1 VPRLLTDW
9 DSVLAAARGLG
20 AGERRVLL
28 GIAGAPGAGKSTLAL
43 RLVSDLGPAAA
54 VVPMDGF
61 HLPGTVLADR
71 GLAEVKGAPETFDR
85 AGYVALLQRLRD
97 GAAGVVRA
105 PRFDRAREA
114 SVADAIEVDPS
125 VRLVVTEGN
134 YLLFWPEV
142 RALLDQAWFVEVG
155 DDERRVETL
164 IGRHMSF
171 GRSAGDARRWVQRSD
186 EANARLVSRG
196 RGSADRVVRLW

>member
-1 VPRLLTDW
+1 
-9 DSVLAAARGLG
+9 
-20 AGERRVLL
+20 
-28 GIAGAPGAGKSTLAL
+28 
-43 RLVSDLGPAAA
+43 
-54 VVPMDGF
+54 
-61 HLPGTVLADR
+61 
-71 GLAEVKGAPETFDR
+71 
-85 AGYVALLQRLRD
+85 
-97 GAAGVVRA
+97 
-105 PRFDRAREA
+105 
-114 SVADAIEVDPS
+114 VADAIEVDPS

-142 RALLDQAWFVEVG
+142 RALLDQAWFVEVC

-196 RGSADRVVRLW
+196 RGTADRVVRLW

>member
-9 DSVLAAARGLG
+9 DSVLAAARELG
-20 AGERRVLL
+20 AGERRALL
-28 GIAGAPGAGKSTLAL
+28 GIAGAPGAGKSTLAE

-142 RALLDQAWFVEVG
+142 RALLDQAWFVEVC

>member
-9 DSVLAAARGLG
+9 DSVLAAARELG
-20 AGERRVLL
+20 AGERRALL
-28 GIAGAPGAGKSTLAL
+28 GIAGAPGAGKSTLAE

-114 SVADAIEVDPS
+114 SVADAIEVEPS

-142 RALLDQAWFVEVG
+142 RALLDQAWFVEVC

-196 RGSADRVVRLW
+196 RGTADRVVRLW

>member
-134 YLLFWPEV
+134 YLLFWPEA
-142 RALLDQAWFVEVG
+142 RALLDEAWFVEVR

>member
-9 DSVLAAARGLG
+9 DSVLAAARELG
-20 AGERRVLL
+20 AGERRALL
-28 GIAGAPGAGKSTLAL
+28 GIAGAPGAGKSTLAE

-142 RALLDQAWFVEVG
+142 RALLDQAWFVEVC

-196 RGSADRVVRLW
+196 RGTADRVVRLW

>member
-1 VPRLLTDW
+1 MPRLLTDW
-9 DSVLAAARGLG
+9 DSVLAAARELG
-20 AGERRVLL
+20 AGERRALL
-28 GIAGAPGAGKSTLAL
+28 GIAGAPGAGKSTLAE

-114 SVADAIEVDPS
+114 SVADAIEVEPS

-142 RALLDQAWFVEVG
+142 RALLDQAWFVEVC

-196 RGSADRVVRLW
+196 RGTADRVVRLW

>member
-1 VPRLLTDW
+1 MPRLLTDW
-9 DSVLAAARGLG
+9 DSVLAAARELG
-20 AGERRVLL
+20 AGERRALL
-28 GIAGAPGAGKSTLAL
+28 GIAGAPGAGKSTLAE

-142 RALLDQAWFVEVG
+142 RAQLDQAWFVEVC

-186 EANARLVSRG
+186 EANSRLVSRG
-196 RGSADRVVRLW
+196 RGTADRVVRLW

>member
-1 VPRLLTDW
+1 MPRLLTDW
-9 DSVLAAARGLG
+9 DSVLAAARELG
-20 AGERRVLL
+20 AGERRALL
-28 GIAGAPGAGKSTLAL
+28 GIAGAPGAGKSTLAE

-142 RALLDQAWFVEVG
+142 RALLDQAWFVEVC

-186 EANARLVSRG
+186 EANSRLVSRG
-196 RGSADRVVRLW
+196 RGTADRVVRLW

>member
-1 VPRLLTDW
+1 MPRLLTDW
-9 DSVLAAARGLG
+9 DSVLAAARELG
-20 AGERRVLL
+20 AGERRALL
-28 GIAGAPGAGKSTLAL
+28 GIAGAPGAGKSTLAE

-134 YLLFWPEV
+134 YLLFWPEA
-142 RALLDQAWFVEVG
+142 RALLDQAWFVEVC

-196 RGSADRVVRLW
+196 RGTADRVVRLW

>member
-9 DSVLAAARGLG
+9 DSVLAAARELG
-20 AGERRVLL
+20 AGERRALL
-28 GIAGAPGAGKSTLAL
+28 GIAGAPGAGKSTLAE

-114 SVADAIEVDPS
+114 SVADAIEVEPS

-134 YLLFWPEV
+134 YLLFWPEA
-142 RALLDQAWFVEVG
+142 RALLDQAWFVEVC